1 MGTEIQIATQAGT
14 IARREFGGEE
24 LASTAETASSAVAAQ
39 AKAAIEARYVM
50 ALRRPRDLDGVRIR
64 LLAECRRKGFADAAI
79 YSKPVGGK
87 HIEGPSVRFAEAAI
101 RCMGNILPETAT
113 IYDDASKR
121 IVRQSVTDL
130 ESNVTYTKDIM
141 IEKVVERSSLK
152 DGQTAISE
160 RTNSTGKKT
169 YLVTATEDALLTKE
183 GAFVSKAVRTLA
195 LRILPGDILDECM
208 DLCRA
213 TLKDQAAKDPAGER
227 KKLAD
232 VFASLG
238 VQPEALKS
246 YLGHA
251 LDACTPTELV
261 ELRKVY
267 STLRDGETSWQ
278 DVMETRHKA
287 TMATSSAPAAV
298 QAVQVTQA
306 DTEKSQAA
314 DIANAAE
321 VAQSQPKEE
330 PKEEP
335 APLEKPADSDPLAE
349 FRAALA
355 AATTKSERIKAMRLV
370 AGMPPELQ
378 PKARE
383 LFNAGAGDASKSE

>member
-50 ALRRPRDLDGVRIR
+50 ALRRPRDLDGVRVR

-87 HIEGPSVRFAEAAI
+87 LIEGPSVRFAEAAI

-130 ESNVTYTKDIM
+130 ESNVTYIKDVV
-141 IEKVVERSSLK
+141 IEKVVERTSLK
-152 DGQTAISE
+152 DGQVAISE
-160 RTNSTGKKT
+160 RTNSTGKRT
-169 YLVTATEDALLTKE
+169 YLVTATEDALLNKE
-183 GAFVSKAVRTLA
+183 GALVSKAMRSSA

-208 DLCRA
+208 ELCQK
-213 TLKDQAAKDPAGER
+213 TISDQAAKDPAGER
-227 KKLAD
+227 KHLAD
-232 VFASLG
+232 GFARMG
-238 VQPEALKS
+238 VQPEALKA

-251 LDACTPTELV
+251 LDACTPAELV
-261 ELRKVY
+261 DLRKTY
-267 STLRDGETSWQ
+267 STLKDGEATWQ
-278 DVMETRHKA
+278 DVMETRHKSA
-287 TMATSSAPAAV
+287 MATTSAPQAV
-298 QAVQVTQA
+298 QAEA
-306 DTEKSQAA
+306 EKSQAA
-314 DIANAAE
+314 SIANAAE
-321 VAQSQPKEE
+321 VAQSQPREQS
-330 PKEEP
+330 KEEP
-335 APLEKPADSDPLAE
+335 APQEKPADSDPLAE

-355 AATTKSERIKAMRLV
+355 AATTKSERIKAMKLV

-383 LFNAGAGDASKSE
+383 LFNAGAGDVTAKPE